1 MVKDSDGFQPW
12 NILVKTRGDHAAA
25 YRAVEELFR
34 QTTDG
39 ASFSA
44 RYLTDEIA
52 DDFAAQRRLLHI
64 IGLFTLVALLISSL
78 GLFAMAAYYIQQK
91 RQEIAVRRVFGASRR
106 EMLTRLVRS
115 FMALVG
121 AAFVIAV
128 PLAVWGLRRW
138 LEEYSVR
145 IALSPWIFLAA
156 GLFAAVVALLSVG
169 WQSCRAADADPV
181 ESLKN

>member
-25 YRAVEELFR
+25 YRAIEELFHR
-34 QTTDG
+34 TTDG
-39 ASFSA
+39 ATFTG
-44 RYLTDEIA
+44 RYVTDEIA

-91 RQEIAVRRVFGASRR
+91 RQEIAVRRVFGA
-106 EMLTRLVRS
+106 
-115 FMALVG
+115 
-121 AAFVIAV
+121 
-128 PLAVWGLRRW
+128 

-169 WQSCRAADADPV
+169 WQSRRAADADPV

>member
-1 MVKDSDGFQPW
+1 M
-12 NILVKTRGDHAAA
+12 
-25 YRAVEELFR
+25 
-34 QTTDG
+34 
-39 ASFSA
+39 
-44 RYLTDEIA
+44 
-52 DDFAAQRRLLHI
+52 
-64 IGLFTLVALLISSL
+64 ALLISSL

-115 FMALVG
+115 FME
-121 AAFVIAV
+121 
-128 PLAVWGLRRW
+128 

-145 IALSPWIFLAA
+145 IVLSPWIFLAA

-169 WQSCRAADADPV
+169 WQSRRAADADPV

>member
-1 MVKDSDGFQPW
+1 M
-12 NILVKTRGDHAAA
+12 
-25 YRAVEELFR
+25 
-34 QTTDG
+34 
-39 ASFSA
+39 
-44 RYLTDEIA
+44 
-52 DDFAAQRRLLHI
+52 
-64 IGLFTLVALLISSL
+64 ALLISSL